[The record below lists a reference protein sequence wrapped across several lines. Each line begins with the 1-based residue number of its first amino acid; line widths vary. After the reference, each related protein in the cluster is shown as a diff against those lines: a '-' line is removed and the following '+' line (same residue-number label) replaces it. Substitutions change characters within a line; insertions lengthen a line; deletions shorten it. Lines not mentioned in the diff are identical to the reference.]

1 MAILVG
7 VFALVLFFYLL
18 VRIGKASVLLAI
30 GCFIFPPLLLLALGI
45 YWKDEEHDI
54 KVPFFVL
61 LGLVALG
68 NFLIAREERR
78 NAVQSLL
85 WSAQL
90 LA

>member
-1 MAILVG
+1 MVILLGLV
-7 VFALVLFFYLL
+7 ALVLFFYLL

-30 GCFIFPPLLLLALGI
+30 VCFVFPPVMLLALGL

-54 KVPFFVL
+54 KIPFFILLGVVILGNVL
-61 LGLVALG
+61 LS
-68 NFLIAREERR
+68 REERR

-85 WSAQL
+85 WSVQL